1 VAIEKRLGR
10 GEVARY
16 HALGNDYLVVDPRRL
31 GLRLTRTRIRSL
43 CDRNTGVGSD
53 GLLAL
58 APARGAD
65 FGLRIYNPDG
75 SEAEKSGNGVRIFAR
90 FLRDFGY
97 TRKRILSIGTKGG
110 RVRAQ
115 LHLRGKSVDRIEVE
129 MGRASFDSRAI
140 PVRGRRREVVSE
152 PLLVAGRRF
161 HVTCVSVGNPHCV
174 IFVPRLSLDLLRRI
188 GPRIETH
195 PSFPKR
201 INVQLAR
208 IANRRTIEALV
219 WERGAG
225 ETRASGS
232 SACAVAAAALRT
244 GRSAGRVTVRMP
256 GGALRIEVDAGYA
269 LRMTGPATPVA
280 RVRLL

>member
-1 VAIEKRLGR
+1 VATEKRLGR
-10 GEVARY
+10 GEFARY

-31 GLRLTRTRIRSL
+31 GLRLTRRRIRSL

-53 GLLAL
+53 GVLAL

-75 SEAEKSGNGVRIFAR
+75 GEAEKSGNGVRIFAR

-97 TRKRILSIGTKGG
+97 TRRQILAIWTKGG

-115 LHLRGKSVDRIEVE
+115 LHLRGKRVDRIEVE

-140 PVRGRRREVVSE
+140 PVRGRQREVVSE
-152 PLLVAGRRF
+152 PLRVAGRRL

-174 IFVPRLSLDLLRRI
+174 IFVPRLSADLLRRI
-188 GPRIETH
+188 GQQIETH
-195 PSFPKR
+195 PSFPRR

-256 GGALRIEVDAGYA
+256 GGALRIEVDEDYA
-269 LRMTGPATPVA
+269 LRMTGPATPIA
-280 RVRLL
+280 RGRLL